1 MHHFV
6 LHYARDTF
14 DTGEPMPDIKTV
26 GFIGVGNM
34 GRPMAANLVKAGYQV
49 VVYDVDRNRAQQVA
63 KDLGAKAA
71 ASLAELGKQAN
82 AIITMLPTGKEV
94 HACLFDAESG
104 ALANNLPKGALVIDM
119 SSSDPVGSRATHA
132 DLARRGLAFVDA
144 PVSGGVPRATD
155 GTLAIMIGGDAAA
168 VEAAKPVL
176 SNMGTRLFEVGGPGN
191 GHAMKALNNFVA
203 GTAFIAVSEALL
215 VGEKFGLDPATMVD
229 VMNASSGKSFN
240 TEHVAKQH
248 VVSRQFAS
256 GFSLGLLAKDVGIA
270 AALAKAIGVGSPL
283 IGTSSALLDEA
294 RDQVG
299 GEKDHTLAYT
309 YWETREKKAAA
320 E

>member
-1 MHHFV
+1 MAGTSPAMTK
-6 LHYARDTF
+6 LEDIGLT
-14 DTGEPMPDIKTV
+14 IKTV
-26 GFIGVGNM
+26 GFIGIGNM
-34 GRPMAANLVKAGYQV
+34 GRPMSANLVKGGYQV
-49 VVYDVDRNRAQQVA
+49 VLYDLDGKRALEAA
-63 KDLGAKAA
+63 KDVGAKAA
-71 ASLAELGKQAN
+71 ATLADLGKQVD

-94 HACLFDAESG
+94 RAGLLENERG
-104 ALANNLPKGALVIDM
+104 ALASSLPKGALVIDM

-132 DLARRGLAFVDA
+132 DLAKRGLAFVDA

-168 VEAAKPVL
+168 IAAAKPVL
-176 SNMGTRLFEVGGPGN
+176 SKMGTRLFEVGGPGN

-215 VGEKFGLDPATMVD
+215 VGQKFGLDPATMVD

-270 AALAKAIGVGSPL
+270 AGLAKAIGTDSPL
-283 IGTSSALLDEA
+283 IGTSSMLLDEA
-294 RDQVG
+294 RDRVG
-299 GEKDHTLAYT
+299 AEKDHTLAYT
-309 YWETREKKAAA
+309 YWERRG
-320 E
+320 